1 MKRLHELEK
10 FMKRYSITPLKMSEL
25 SQIPPQS
32 IRGYLQGDY
41 EITDFKWRMLKS
53 AIDKYQH
60 QPKMIS
66 VIPEYIIQCLTDFD
80 NTIVMK
86 KKIKGKEKEFAKDLK
101 KLGFKVRLY
110 DTGEDHFVIENK
122 ERFPNKPTLLKGCKV
137 IIG

>member
-25 SQIPPQS
+25 SQIPAQS
-32 IRGYLQGDY
+32 IRGYLRGDY
-41 EITDFKWRMLKS
+41 EITDFKWRILKS

-86 KKIKGKEKEFAKDLK
+86 KKIKGKEKEFIKDLRK
-101 KLGFKVRLY
+101 AGFKCRLY
-110 DTGEDHFVIENK
+110 DTGDDHHVIENK
-122 ERFPNKPTLLKGCKV
+122 KRFPKAPTLLKGCKV